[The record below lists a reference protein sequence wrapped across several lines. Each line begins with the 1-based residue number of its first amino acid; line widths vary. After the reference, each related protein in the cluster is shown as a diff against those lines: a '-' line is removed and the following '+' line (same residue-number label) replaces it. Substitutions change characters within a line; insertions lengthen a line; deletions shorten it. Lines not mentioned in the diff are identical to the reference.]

1 MLSQPDSSG
10 RLLGGKRDFPP
21 VLLSLRSGESAPL
34 IDYLGGI
41 AIRETTEMMARKTPK
56 DDKKRDENELVEG
69 LDPETIAFLKS
80 YLSITDDDLK
90 AHVRRLVEE
99 IRSNPKKKP

>member
-1 MLSQPDSSG
+1 
-10 RLLGGKRDFPP
+10 
-21 VLLSLRSGESAPL
+21 
-34 IDYLGGI
+34 
-41 AIRETTEMMARKTPK
+41 MMPRRTPR
-56 DDKKRDENELVEG
+56 DDKQRNDEELIEG

-80 YLSITDDDLK
+80 YLSITDDDLR